1 MNESRCAGRSVRL
14 PQTIVELCAGRRT
27 GRLSTDKGSL
37 LVMLSITTKSS
48 IPRLSPIVI
57 CVGLAL
63 MQGTSSYANE
73 GADLAAASSDGEA
86 KEEAR
91 EKRGDSAAVMK
102 SVVVTGQHE
111 SRDERG
117 RNEVFEKDVVNVYQ
131 GKEEIERYKG
141 SAAADLFKGMNG
153 VYSGDARNSGALDPN
168 IRGIQGE
175 GRVPVIVDGTEQATS
190 VWMGPAGVSNR
201 NYVDP
206 NMIGGITVEKG
217 PSLTSPV
224 SGIGGS
230 VQVRTLE
237 ADDIVKPGERF
248 GIEFKAETSTN
259 SVKPN
264 ESTFGYFGR
273 DYRDIPGA
281 VSDLSFHG
289 GVSLPGRSQ
298 IPKGGDGGRSF
309 GFDDKAFRL
318 AIATKQEHF
327 DLLLAHSDRKRGNY
341 FSGKK
346 GSSKYETDSWR
357 EDAERDA
364 HVGSVSGVPSISY
377 IARYYLPGDEV
388 KNTSSDQQSTL
399 LKGTLRLPH
408 DQTLKLGFMRTEH
421 EFGESIPWKV
431 IRAVVDSDVRRPWAV
446 DEPYSEIRQD
456 NFNIGYTWQP
466 VDNPWVDLEAGL
478 WMTQN
483 DSRRHQNGNET
494 FAIGDFDRA
503 WDSYTHCHVLHT
515 PDQNCAGVSSTPP
528 EKLPNDD
535 GRFNVQ
541 ASALQIS
548 DHRRTGFNLSN
559 RMRLHPTLDLA
570 IHGDYTREKLRQRDA
585 SENQVLTELTWG
597 VNHMGP
603 RSGTRQQWNAGFN
616 FDWRPVGWLQVNA
629 GMRYSDYWSFDDKL
643 AEQRRNQSNNWAVL
657 PAIIGQQFQYYELMN
672 DAEVEE
678 MRDVVLY
685 EYYDNIEYLRDSGF
699 EDALN
704 EFLQKNPDAE
714 AYYNNYDGPNRVNG
728 YWYREQPAGTVD
740 VPYNG
745 THKGYAATNPFRNGE
760 FQNEQI
766 EGAQG
771 RQGSAN
777 RYRVQQSG
785 HLEAPASSVADRWE
799 QPRKQKN
806 HAWVPHIGITAFISD
821 NARVYARYSEFVRF
835 PSLFESSLALVGSN
849 KRPSGAAGRPE
860 HAYSWEV
867 GYVHS
872 LSGYFDSLEHADV
885 RINYFNSRIED
896 YIDRDWSFNIVQFAE
911 KKLSGVEVQARAD
924 SGKYFANFGATY
936 RLKQELCDKD
946 YASYLDPIGG
956 RISTCIDGGFPRT
969 FARTALQPKYS
980 VNLDLGAR
988 LLERKLQFG
997 TRAVYHSEASNDDEA
1012 QFGQIG
1018 WGLNRANYWNSIL
1031 VFDAYASY
1039 RLDKNIDV
1047 DVAVTNLT
1055 NRYYLDPMARVSQ
1068 PAPGR
1073 TIRVGMTARF

>member
-1 MNESRCAGRSVRL
+1 MC
-14 PQTIVELCAGRRT
+14 I
-27 GRLSTDKGSL
+27 
-37 LVMLSITTKSS
+37 
-48 IPRLSPIVI
+48 
-57 CVGLAL
+57 GLAL
-63 MQGTSSYANE
+63 LQGAVAYANQGTAVVEASGE
-73 GADLAAASSDGEA
+73 GKLG
-86 KEEAR
+86 EEAQ
-91 EKRGDSAAVMK
+91 GGHPDDATVMK
-102 SVVVTGQHE
+102 SVTVIGQHE
-111 SRDERG
+111 KRDEQG
-117 RNEVFEKDVVNVYQ
+117 RNDVFDKDVVNVYQ

-141 SAAADLFKGMNG
+141 SAAADVFKGMNG

-175 GRVPVIVDGTEQATS
+175 GRIPVIVDGTEQATS

-237 ADDIVKPGERF
+237 PDDIVKPGERF

-281 VSDLSFHG
+281 ANNMSFTNG
-289 GVSLPGRSQ
+289 LILPGRSQ
-298 IPKGGDGGRSF
+298 IPKEGNGGRSF
-309 GFDDKAFRL
+309 SFDDKAFRL

-327 DLLLAHSDRKRGNY
+327 DLLMAHSDRKRGNY

-364 HVGSVSGVPSISY
+364 NVGSVSGVPSVSY
-377 IARYYLPGDEV
+377 IARYYQPGDEV

-408 DQTLKLGFMRTEH
+408 DQTLKLGFMRTKH
-421 EFGESIPWKV
+421 EFGESIPWMI
-431 IRAVVDSDVRRPWAV
+431 IRAIVDSDGSKQRNMDV
-446 DEPYSEIRQD
+446 PYSEIRQD

-466 VDNPWVDLEAGL
+466 ADNPWVDLEAGL

-483 DSRRHQNGNET
+483 DSRRHQNGNDA
-494 FAIGDFDRA
+494 FGIGDFDQA
-503 WDSYTHCHVLHT
+503 WDRYTHCHVLHT
-515 PDQNCAGVSSTPP
+515 PHQNCVGVSSTPP

-643 AEQRRNQSNNWAVL
+643 AEKRRNKSDVSWAVQPEITAMEYRYQRIMSDDEVAAQKEYL
-657 PAIIGQQFQYYELMN
+657 YGNYGRQLARIQQFFPGQLEAFLG
-672 DAEVEE
+672 
-678 MRDVVLY
+678 
-685 EYYDNIEYLRDSGF
+685 EY
-699 EDALN
+699 
-704 EFLQKNPDAE
+704 PDAE
-714 AYYNNYDGPNRVNG
+714 TFANSSYRYVVDG
-728 YWYREQPAGTVD
+728 YWYSSESETIS
-740 VPYNG
+740 VPYSGN
-745 THKGYAATNPFRNGE
+745 HKGFAEINPFMNGI
-760 FQNEQI
+760 FDPNEQV
-766 EGAQG
+766 ENAQG
-771 RQGSAN
+771 KAGSAK
-777 RYRVQQSG
+777 RYVMGGRNIVYGPEPAIEKKWALPKRVK
-785 HLEAPASSVADRWE
+785 D
-799 QPRKQKN
+799 
-806 HAWVPHIGITAFISD
+806 HAWVPHLGMTVFITNNI
-821 NARVYARYSEFVRF
+821 RLYARYSEFVRF
-835 PSLFESSLALVGSN
+835 PSVFESSMALAGGN
-849 KRPSGAAGRPE
+849 KRSTGVAGRPE
-860 HAYSWEV
+860 HAYNWEV
-867 GYVHS
+867 GYVHN
-872 LSGYFDSLEHADV
+872 LSGYFENIEYVDFRL
-885 RINYFNSRIED
+885 NYFNNRIED

-911 KKLSGVEVQARAD
+911 KKLSGIEVQARAD

-956 RISTCIDGGFPRT
+956 RISACIDGGFPRT

-997 TRAVYHSEASNDDEA
+997 TRAVYHSEASNEDEA

-1018 WGLNRANYWNSIL
+1018 WGLNRANYWNPIL

-1039 RLDKNIDV
+1039 RLDKNIDL